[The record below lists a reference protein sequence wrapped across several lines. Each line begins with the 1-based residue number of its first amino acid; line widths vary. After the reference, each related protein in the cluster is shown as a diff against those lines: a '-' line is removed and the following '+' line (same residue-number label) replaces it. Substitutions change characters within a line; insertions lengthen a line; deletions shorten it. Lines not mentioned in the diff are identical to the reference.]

1 MTANA
6 AAKKK
11 PVKPQPK
18 KPQAATVRLAG
29 DNGEFGTVYSISKRS
44 PIYFRLKSAE
54 FTTNQVVIGNQ
65 VYVPKANEKLLI
77 LHFTVQNPQKTEL
90 YVRWDSLRFTAVDK
104 TNTNCE
110 GNNDWGDAD
119 DPKHSQVAM
128 NLKPTQTV
136 NLITP
141 IVVPAN
147 SIVPKLMVLPSDEG
161 DGPVLRYDLS
171 GNIKNKVT
179 PLTAPIADPADA
191 TGSTALETVPS
202 VVGTSYPFGN
212 FDITIEKCDYTTSTT
227 GDYTPE
233 EEGRFLL
240 VTMLMKN
247 EVPTVQYVNWET
259 IAPILTST
267 DGEELPYKDLFLA
280 TGTRTFAQN
289 VKGLAEI
296 RLRMLFQ
303 IPKDVTPKTLAIK
316 EGDSRTYQ
324 FEVK

>member
-191 TGSTALETVPS
+191 TGSLSLIHISE
-202 VVGTSYPFGN
+202 
-212 FDITIEKCDYTTSTT
+212 
-227 GDYTPE
+227 
-233 EEGRFLL
+233 
-240 VTMLMKN
+240 
-247 EVPTVQYVNWET
+247 PTR
-259 IAPILTST
+259 
-267 DGEELPYKDLFLA
+267 PY
-280 TGTRTFAQN
+280 
-289 VKGLAEI
+289 
-296 RLRMLFQ
+296 
-303 IPKDVTPKTLAIK
+303 
-316 EGDSRTYQ
+316 
-324 FEVK
+324 